1 VTRAGRPALSLIPG
15 GLSLVPLASPA
26 PTVDAPRS
34 PARSAARIVAAA
46 QQWAALMIETGRA
59 DRLALDGPEL
69 EQVTLALLDSV
80 DEYEAHAAGMTS
92 REHEQGPA
100 ATLW

>member
-1 VTRAGRPALSLIPG
+1 MTTAGRPMLSVIPG
-15 GLSLVPLASPA
+15 GLSLVPMAPSA
-26 PTVDAPRS
+26 PTAN
-34 PARSAARIVAAA
+34 ATRSATRIVAAA
-46 QQWAALMIETGRA
+46 QQWAAMMIQSGRA

-80 DEYEAHAAGMTS
+80 NEYEAHSAGLIP
-92 REHEQGPA
+92 RDHEQGPA